1 MVGCLYLWQ
10 HHTGDPRLRWR
21 EKEEEN
27 KAWEREVMMMMMKV
41 MMMIMKGRH
50 EKGERRKEK
59 GVGGVIIMMSKR
71 QGSFYFQGCM
81 LSCLVFALFSLHSL
95 IFPPN
100 HKKITLPHFSLFIQ
114 TPFSALDLGNLQS
127 LNDMKPCL

>member
-1 MVGCLYLWQ
+1 M
-10 HHTGDPRLRWR
+10 R
-21 EKEEEN
+21 ERSDDDDDEGNDDDNER
-27 KAWEREVMMMMMKV
+27 KAWEM
-41 MMMIMKGRH
+41 
-50 EKGERRKEK
+50 RKEK